1 MSWQVSAV
9 FPRHGLRSPNLLE
22 GGKGKL
28 IISEEGEHY
37 KKRQTPKW
45 AEKKCRTWE
54 KRFPARKITGK
65 YNSNENMP

>member
-9 FPRHGLRSPNLLE
+9 FPRHAWRSPNLLE
-22 GGKGKL
+22 GSKGKL

-37 KKRQTPKW
+37 EKRQTPKW
-45 AEKKCRTWE
+45 AEKKCRTRE
-54 KRFPARKITGK
+54 ERLPARKITGN